1 MSDKKYK
8 LFVSCDVANHVCDKT
23 QYNEA
28 SLWEKI
34 KLNIHLVYC
43 KACRKYTQNNQKL
56 TKAVK
61 ESEVQC
67 LDVTSKE
74 IIKQH
79 ITTELEKHQY

>member
-8 LFVSCDVANHVCDKT
+8 VFVSCDVANHVCDKT

-34 KLNIHLVYC
+34 KLNIHLLYC

-56 TKAVK
+56 TKIVK

-67 LDVTSKE
+67 LDATAKE
-74 IIKQH
+74 RLKKQFE
-79 ITTELEKHQY
+79 TELEKHHH

>member
-1 MSDKKYK
+1 MGNKKYK
-8 LFVSCDVANHVCDKT
+8 VFVSCDVANHVCDKT

-34 KLNIHLVYC
+34 KLNLHLLYC

-56 TKAVK
+56 TKAIK

-67 LDVTSKE
+67 LDAIAKE
-74 IIKQH
+74 HIKEQFEA
-79 ITTELEKHQY
+79 ELEKHYH